1 MFSELAVS
9 GYFQFYLTFWL
20 IGFCVRVI
28 FNHMVESS
36 VAALDCVFHALSDAT
51 RRAILRDVTLEAKTV
66 GEIAEPYSMSLAAV
80 SKHLQ
85 VLERAELIRR
95 EKKGNYRMVRLNAD
109 ALRAAQAW
117 LTYYETFWTG
127 RLDAL
132 QSYLEA
138 AGTPGE
144 DVRNGNSGDES
155 AEG

>member
-1 MFSELAVS
+1 
-9 GYFQFYLTFWL
+9 
-20 IGFCVRVI
+20 
-28 FNHMVESS
+28 MVESS
-36 VAALDCVFHALSDAT
+36 VAALDSVFHALSDAT

-109 ALRAAQAW
+109 ALRAAQDW
-117 LTYYETFWTG
+117 LAYYETFWTE
-127 RLDAL
+127 RMDAL

-138 AGTPGE
+138 AGTPRE
-144 DVRNGNSGDES
+144 DVRNGNSGDGS